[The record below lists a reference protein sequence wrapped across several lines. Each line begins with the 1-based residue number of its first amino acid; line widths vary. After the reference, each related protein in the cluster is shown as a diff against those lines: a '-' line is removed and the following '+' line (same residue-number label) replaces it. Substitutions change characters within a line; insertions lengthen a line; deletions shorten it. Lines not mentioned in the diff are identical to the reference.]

1 MMVAQRLCDNFKT
14 CSNAGRYI
22 AVDGRTLCSLC
33 SMDTVAVRFVDIP
46 RFIVL
51 AMQLARDNDSPEA
64 VELRQYL
71 PRRT

>member
-1 MMVAQRLCDNFKT
+1 MLVAQQLCDNFRT

-22 AVDGRTLCSLC
+22 AIDGRTLCSLC
-33 SMDTVAVRFVDIP
+33 SMDTVAVRFVDLP

-51 AMQLARDNDSPEA
+51 ASQIARDNNSQEA

-71 PRRT
+71 PRKS